1 LNSKINYEFENIFA
15 GLILSKQTQEPIYKW
30 NGRSR
35 ESVALLLWHDAATP
49 SLMRQNDYLDRK
61 LETAAANETASLQQ
75 ALLARQLD
83 YLLARSEFYQ
93 EKCRG
98 AGVRRKDFRKLRDLA
113 RFPFTTKEELRA
125 SQAAHPPLGRH
136 IAADWRD
143 VIRVHSS
150 TGTSGKPS
158 FVGITRRDAKVWT
171 RLTARSFYT
180 QGLRKTDVVVHA
192 AGLTLFVAGLTSKD
206 AIESLGAV
214 FVPLGTGA
222 SEKALAMIPLL
233 GVNAMHCTPSYA
245 AYFADFVRR
254 EAGIDPRDLGL
265 KKLFCGG
272 EPGAGIPAIRGK
284 LEQDWGARV
293 TEGLGN
299 ADMAP
304 IIFSECAEQSGMH
317 FNGPDAVVVEIID
330 PQTGENLPHEAGVT
344 GELVYTSLQ
353 RECVPLL
360 RFRTRDR
367 VQVLGTSCACGRTGF
382 KLRCVGR
389 TDDMLIVLGVN
400 VFPSAIKDVVSSFY
414 PATTGEIQIVLDKP
428 GPGVE
433 PPLKVIAECCGEP
446 AASAALRLAVE
457 RKIKAILSV
466 SASVE
471 LVRAGTLPRYEM
483 KGQLVRKAYQNAE
496 VTAGSLRP

>member
-1 LNSKINYEFENIFA
+1 M
-15 GLILSKQTQEPIYKW
+15 
-30 NGRSR
+30 RSN
-35 ESVALLLWHDAATP
+35 E
-49 SLMRQNDYLDRK
+49 YLDRK
-61 LETAAANETASLQQ
+61 IETATAKETAALQRG
-75 ALLARQLD
+75 LLASQLD
-83 YLLARSEFYQ
+83 YLFARSEFYQ
-93 EKCRG
+93 EKFRA
-98 AGVRRKDFRKLRDLA
+98 AGIRRKDFRALRDLT

-136 IAADWRD
+136 IAADWHN

-150 TGTSGKPS
+150 TGTTGKPS

-192 AGLTLFVAGLTSKD
+192 SGLTLFVAGLTSKD
-206 AIESLGAV
+206 AIESVGAV

-222 SEKALAMIPLL
+222 SEKALTIIPLL
-233 GVNAMHCTPSYA
+233 RVNAMHCTPSYA

-254 EAGIDPRDLGL
+254 EAGMDPRELGL
-265 KKLFCGG
+265 KKLFCGA
-272 EPGAGIPAIRGK
+272 EPGAGIPAVRAK

-304 IIFSECAEQSGMH
+304 IIFSECPEQSGMH

-330 PQTGENLPHEAGVT
+330 PQKNDPQKNDPQNSDPQAGESLPLEAGVT

-367 VQVLGTSCACGRTGF
+367 VQVLGTSCVCGRTGF

-433 PPLKVIAECCGEP
+433 PPLKVLAECCGEP
-446 AASAALRLAVE
+446 AASAALKLAME
-457 RKIKAILSV
+457 RKIKATLSV

-471 LVRAGTLPRYEM
+471 LVRGGTLPRYEM
-483 KGQLVRKAYQNAE
+483 KGQLVKRTYADKAAVAAE
-496 VTAGSLRP
+496 TRQP

>member
-1 LNSKINYEFENIFA
+1 
-15 GLILSKQTQEPIYKW
+15 
-30 NGRSR
+30 
-35 ESVALLLWHDAATP
+35 
-49 SLMRQNDYLDRK
+49 MRANHYLDRK
-61 LETAAANETASLQQ
+61 IETATVKETASLQQ

-83 YLLARSEFYQ
+83 YLFARSEFYQ
-93 EKCRG
+93 EKFRRVG
-98 AGVRRKDFRKLRDLA
+98 IRRKDFRKLRDLA

-125 SQAAHPPLGRH
+125 SQAAHPPLGCH

-150 TGTSGKPS
+150 TGTTGKPS
-158 FVGITRRDAKVWT
+158 FVGITRRDAKLWT

-180 QGLRKTDVVVHA
+180 QGLRSTDVVVHA

-222 SEKALAMIPLL
+222 SEKALTIIPML

-254 EAGIDPRDLGL
+254 EAGMDPRELGL
-265 KKLFCGG
+265 KKLFCGA
-272 EPGAGIPAIRGK
+272 EPGAGIPATRAK

-299 ADMAP
+299 ADIAP
-304 IIFSECAEQSGMH
+304 IIFSECPEQSGMH
-317 FNGPDAVVVEIID
+317 FNGPEAVVAEIID
-330 PQTGENLPHEAGVT
+330 PENGDPQNSDSRTGESLPLEAGVT

-367 VQVLGTSCACGRTGF
+367 VQVLGTSCPCGRTGF

-400 VFPSAIKDVVSSFY
+400 VFPSAIKDIVSSFY
-414 PATTGEIQIVLDKP
+414 PATTGEIQIVLDQP
-428 GPGVE
+428 GPGVA
-433 PPLKVIAECCGEP
+433 PPLKVVAECCGDP
-446 AASAALRLAVE
+446 VASAGLKLAIE
-457 RKIKAILSV
+457 RKIKATLSV
-466 SASVE
+466 PASVE
-471 LVRAGTLPRYEM
+471 PVRAGTLPRYEM
-483 KGQLVRKAYQNAE
+483 KGQLVKRAYEEKAA
-496 VTAGSLRP
+496 VTFP

>member
-1 LNSKINYEFENIFA
+1 M
-15 GLILSKQTQEPIYKW
+15 
-30 NGRSR
+30 RSN
-35 ESVALLLWHDAATP
+35 E
-49 SLMRQNDYLDRK
+49 YLDHK
-61 LETAAANETASLQQ
+61 IETVTAKEAAALQQ
-75 ALLARQLD
+75 GLLASQLD
-83 YLLARSEFYQ
+83 YLFARSEFYQ
-93 EKCRG
+93 EKFRA
-98 AGVRRKDFRKLRDLA
+98 AGIRRKDFRTLRNLA

-136 IAADWRD
+136 IAADWSA

-150 TGTSGKPS
+150 TGTTGKPS
-158 FVGITRRDAKVWT
+158 FVGITRRDARIWT

-180 QGLRKTDVVVHA
+180 QGLRKTEVVVHA

-206 AIESLGAV
+206 AIESVGAV

-222 SEKALAMIPLL
+222 SEKALTIIPLL

-245 AYFADFVRR
+245 AYFADFVRQ
-254 EAGIDPRDLGL
+254 AGMDPRELGL
-265 KKLFCGG
+265 KKLFCGA
-272 EPGAGIPAIRGK
+272 EPGAGIPAVRSK
-284 LEQDWGARV
+284 LEKDWGARV

-304 IIFSECAEQSGMH
+304 IIFSECPEQSGMH

-330 PQTGENLPHEAGVT
+330 PQTGDGLPLEAGVT

-367 VQVLGTSCACGRTGF
+367 VQVLGTSCPCGRTGF
-382 KLRCVGR
+382 KLRCIGR

-400 VFPSAIKDVVSSFY
+400 VFPSAIKEVVSGFY

-428 GPGVE
+428 GPGVA
-433 PPLKVIAECCGEP
+433 PPLNVVAECCGEP
-446 AASAALRLAVE
+446 AASDALKLAVE
-457 RKIKAILSV
+457 RKIKAILGV
-466 SASVE
+466 SAAVE
-471 LVRAGTLPRYEM
+471 LVSAGTLPRYEM
-483 KGQLVRKAYQNAE
+483 KGQLVKRLYVDKAAVASE
-496 VTAGSLRP
+496 AGQP

>member
-1 LNSKINYEFENIFA
+1 
-15 GLILSKQTQEPIYKW
+15 
-30 NGRSR
+30 
-35 ESVALLLWHDAATP
+35 
-49 SLMRQNDYLDRK
+49 MRANDYLDRK
-61 LETAAANETASLQQ
+61 IETATAKETASLQQ

-83 YLLARSEFYQ
+83 YLFARSEFYR
-93 EKCRG
+93 EKCRA
-98 AGVRRKDFRKLRDLA
+98 AGIRRKDFRKLRDLA

-150 TGTSGKPS
+150 TGTTGKPS
-158 FVGITRRDAKVWT
+158 FVGLTRRDAKVWT

-180 QGLRKTDVVVHA
+180 QGLRRTDVVIHA
-192 AGLTLFVAGLTSKD
+192 TGLTLFVAGLTSKD
-206 AIESLGAV
+206 AIESVGAV

-222 SEKALAMIPLL
+222 SEKALTIIPLL
-233 GVNAMHCTPSYA
+233 GANAMHCTPSYA
-245 AYFADFVRR
+245 AYFADFVR
-254 EAGIDPRDLGL
+254 EAGMDPRELGL
-265 KKLFCGG
+265 KKLFCGA
-272 EPGAGIPAIRGK
+272 EPGAGIPAIRAK
-284 LEQDWGARV
+284 LERDWGARV

-304 IIFSECAEQSGMH
+304 IIFSECPEQSGMH
-317 FNGPDAVVVEIID
+317 FNGPDSVVVEIID
-330 PQTGENLPHEAGVT
+330 PQTGDPQTGDPRTGDPRTSDPHSGESLPHEAGVT

-367 VQVLGTSCACGRTGF
+367 VQVLGSSCACGRTGF
-382 KLRCVGR
+382 KLRCIGR

-400 VFPSAIKDVVSSFY
+400 VFPSAIKDVVSRFY

-428 GPGVE
+428 GPGVA
-433 PPLKVIAECCGEP
+433 PPLKVVAECCGEP
-446 AASAALRLAVE
+446 AASAALKLEIE
-457 RKIKAILSV
+457 RKIKATLSV

-471 LVRAGTLPRYEM
+471 LVLAGTLPRYEM
-483 KGQLVRKAYQNAE
+483 KGQLVKRAYENK
-496 VTAGSLRP
+496 TPI

>member
-1 LNSKINYEFENIFA
+1 M
-15 GLILSKQTQEPIYKW
+15 
-30 NGRSR
+30 RS
-35 ESVALLLWHDAATP
+35 
-49 SLMRQNDYLDRK
+49 NDYLDRK
-61 LETAAANETASLQQ
+61 IEMATAKQTASLQQ

-83 YLLARSEFYQ
+83 YLFARSEFYQ
-93 EKCRG
+93 AKFRAAEIL
-98 AGVRRKDFRKLRDLA
+98 RKDFRKLPDLT
-113 RFPFTTKEELRA
+113 RFPLTTKEELRD
-125 SQAAHPPLGRH
+125 SQASHPPLGCH

-150 TGTSGKPS
+150 TGTTGKPS
-158 FVGITRRDAKVWT
+158 FVGITRRDAKIWT

-180 QGLRKTDVVVHA
+180 QGLRKTDVLVHA

-206 AIESLGAV
+206 AIESVGAV

-222 SEKALAMIPLL
+222 SEKALSIIPQL

-254 EAGIDPRDLGL
+254 EAGMDPRELGL
-265 KKLFCGG
+265 KKLFCGA
-272 EPGAGIPAIRGK
+272 EPGAGIPAIRAK

-304 IIFSECAEQSGMH
+304 IIFSECQEQSGMH
-317 FNGPDAVVVEIID
+317 FNGPDCVVVEIID
-330 PQTGENLPHEAGVT
+330 PDTGEGLPLEAGVK

-367 VQVLGTSCACGRTGF
+367 VEVLGTSCGCGRTGF
-382 KLRCVGR
+382 RLRCTGR

-400 VFPSAIKDVVSSFY
+400 VFPAAIKDVVSSFY
-414 PATTGEIQIVLDKP
+414 PSATGEIQIVLDKA
-428 GPGVE
+428 GPGVL
-433 PPLKVIAECCGEP
+433 PPLKVVAECAGEP
-446 AASAALRLAVE
+446 AACAELKLAIE
-457 RKIKAILSV
+457 RKIKAALSI
-466 SASVE
+466 AAAVE
-471 LVRAGTLPRYEM
+471 LVRAGALPRYEM
-483 KGQLVRKAYQNAE
+483 KGQLVRKAYADKTDVAE
-496 VTAGSLRP
+496 AR

>member
-1 LNSKINYEFENIFA
+1 M
-15 GLILSKQTQEPIYKW
+15 
-30 NGRSR
+30 R
-35 ESVALLLWHDAATP
+35 E
-49 SLMRQNDYLDRK
+49 NDYLDRK
-61 LETAAANETASLQQ
+61 IETAPAKETASLQQ
-75 ALLARQLD
+75 PLLAMQLD
-83 YLLARSEFYQ
+83 YLFARSEFYQ
-93 EKCRG
+93 EKFRA
-98 AGVRRKDFRKLRDLA
+98 AGIRRKDFRRLRDLA

-125 SQAAHPPLGRH
+125 SQADHPPLGRH

-150 TGTSGKPS
+150 TGTTGKPS

-180 QGLRKTDVVVHA
+180 QGLRRTDVVVHA

-206 AIESLGAV
+206 AIESVGAV

-222 SEKALAMIPLL
+222 SEKALKIIPML

-254 EAGIDPRDLGL
+254 EAGMDPRELGL
-265 KKLFCGG
+265 KKLFCGA
-272 EPGAGIPAIRGK
+272 EPGAGIPAIRAK

-304 IIFSECAEQSGMH
+304 IIFSECPEQSGMH
-317 FNGPDAVVVEIID
+317 FNGPDSVVVEIID
-330 PQTGENLPHEAGVT
+330 PGIDPQSSDPQTGESLPHEAGVT

-367 VQVLGTSCACGRTGF
+367 VQVLGATCACGRTGF
-382 KLRCVGR
+382 KLRCIGR

-400 VFPSAIKDVVSSFY
+400 VFPSAIKDVVSSLY
-414 PATTGEIQIVLDKP
+414 PATNGEIQIVLDKP
-428 GPGVE
+428 GPGVA
-433 PPLKVIAECCGEP
+433 PPLKVVAECSGEP
-446 AASAALRLAVE
+446 TASAALKLAIE
-457 RKIKAILSV
+457 RKIKATLSI

-471 LVRAGTLPRYEM
+471 LVRAGALPRYEM
-483 KGQLVRKAYQNAE
+483 KGQIVKRAYENNTAAAE
-496 VTAGSLRP
+496 ALRP